1 VFNQQYQLGW
11 GEMSS
16 FFAELKRRNV
26 FKVGA
31 AYAIVAW
38 LLIQVA
44 SILFPTFNAPDWVMQ
59 VFTVVILLGFPVALV
74 LAWAYELT
82 PEGIKPANE
91 VQPDQ
96 SMTAKTSRKFN
107 FPIAGLFMGAVVSVG
122 LFWLFTRYETQVE
135 SQEEVQN
142 IIQKHDEPDAL
153 ISAPPGARVLRRAYD
168 DSGDNWEVLGITP
181 LENLR
186 LPRDLSQLRFE
197 LDGYEPVLRTQLGL
211 SFGGVFSNETM
222 IRLPPVKLDTS
233 GSLPDGMVRVPGW
246 TENVAG

>member
-142 IIQKHDEPDAL
+142 IIQKHDEPVNPADTIAQIEQYTDQGKWEAAYTL
-153 ISAPPGARVLRRAYD
+153 ARQAQEIFPD
-168 DSGDNWEVLGITP
+168 
-181 LENLR
+181 
-186 LPRDLSQLRFE
+186 FK
-197 LDGYEPVLRTQLGL
+197 LDGYEPVLRSQLGL
-211 SFGGVFSNETM
+211 SFRGLFSNEIM